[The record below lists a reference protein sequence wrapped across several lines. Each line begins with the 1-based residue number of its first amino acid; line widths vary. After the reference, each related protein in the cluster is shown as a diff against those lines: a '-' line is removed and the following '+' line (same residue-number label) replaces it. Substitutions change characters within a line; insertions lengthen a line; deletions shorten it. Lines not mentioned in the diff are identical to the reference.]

1 MEIRGDRTEIMRRF
15 KNVSS
20 NLELLAS
27 AISRA
32 STVNHESGSTE
43 LDDTDV
49 RVFFEMFSRTADS
62 HVNVARRLES
72 LKERYANAKAQF
84 RPPHRVTPEP
94 VQMTS
99 CPPKQSPWDHA
110 IWVPKEMPYKYE
122 RPDLLID
129 PMPID
134 ETLELE

>member
-32 STVNHESGSTE
+32 STVNHENGSTE

-49 RVFFEMFSRTADS
+49 RVFFEMFRRTADS

-72 LKERYANAKAQF
+72 LKERYTTAKAQF
-84 RPPHRVTPEP
+84 RPPRRVTPEP
-94 VQMTS
+94 FQIG
-99 CPPKQSPWDHA
+99 PNHFKP
-110 IWVPKEMPYKYE
+110 IGI
-122 RPDLLID
+122 ID